1 LETAVKL
8 APDDAGAIY
17 LLGLI
22 EKQADNAQRSAELL
36 EKVVAL
42 EPRNADAL
50 FVLGQDYARLG
61 NNSAAIARW
70 KRVLEI
76 NPQHAQALYN
86 LTRILGKSEAAE
98 SQRYQARFSE
108 LQSKRQ
114 ITDRAETLGNFAIA
128 SAAARDWQ
136 QAVAQLK
143 EALEICGDC
152 RSRADLRKNLGL
164 IYCRSG
170 DTKHG
175 EEELLEAQKLKPNDP
190 EIQAALAIL
199 RNR

>member
-1 LETAVKL
+1 METAVKL
-8 APDDAGAIY
+8 APENAPAIY
-17 LLGLI
+17 LMGLM
-22 EKQADNAQRSAELL
+22 EKQSDNAQRSAELL
-36 EKVVAL
+36 EKVVVL

-50 FVLGQDYARLG
+50 FVLGQNYARLG
-61 NNSAAIARW
+61 KNSEAIARW

-76 NPQHAQALYN
+76 DPQHAQALYN
-86 LTRILGKSEAAE
+86 LTRILLKSEAAE

-108 LQSKRQ
+108 LQSQRQ

-143 EALEICGDC
+143 EALDVCGDC

-175 EEELLEAQKLKPNDP
+175 EEELLEAQKLKPHDP
-190 EIQAALAIL
+190 EIQTALAIL
-199 RNR
+199 RHR